1 MSPDFLR
8 MPQEKKY
15 YLSQANK
22 GNKHQEEMNSLEQA
36 SVDTN
41 ALYMMH
47 VQKELFN
54 SLANYERAVHMY
66 ILTPR
71 LMRKAK

>member
-8 MPQEKKY
+8 MPQQIKN
-15 YLSQANK
+15 YLSQTSC
-22 GNKHQEEMNSLEQA
+22 GNIHQEEMSPLEQ
-36 SVDTN
+36 SIVDTN
-41 ALYMMH
+41 ALYMTH

-54 SLANYERAVHMY
+54 SLASYERAVHMY

-71 LMRKAK
+71 LM